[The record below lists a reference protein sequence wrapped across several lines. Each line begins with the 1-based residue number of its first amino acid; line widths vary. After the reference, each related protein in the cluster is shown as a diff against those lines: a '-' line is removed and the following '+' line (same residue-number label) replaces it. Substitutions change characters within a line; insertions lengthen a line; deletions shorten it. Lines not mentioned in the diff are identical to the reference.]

1 MRVHALHQS
10 PTVIQCA
17 STSCARRGPR
27 VRRAARWQGR
37 GIRAVDRQPAHGNS
51 EGQNGRAEC
60 RCSVRARQ
68 ATWRSR
74 PRTSRAPLARL
85 GIRRAQD
92 RRRSPRRHERGI
104 GGGPRRAKRKVC
116 VFRRR
121 RNFSG
126 LRKDRKLRIL
136 RFSSSF
142 FDDDESAD
150 CDSSCRPGGGTADFL
165 RCYSSSY
172 VCHGVQCSSRCASD
186 R

>member
-1 MRVHALHQS
+1 MRVHSLHLP
-10 PTVIQCA
+10 PTTVPCA
-17 STSCARRGPR
+17 STGCARRGPR
-27 VRRAARWQGR
+27 ARRAARWRGR
-37 GIRAVDRQPAHGNS
+37 GIRAVDWHPAHGDS
-51 EGQNGRAEC
+51 EGQNGRAGR

-68 ATWRSR
+68 ATWRRR

-85 GIRRAQD
+85 GSRRAQD
-92 RRRSPRRHERGI
+92 RRRSPRRHERGQ
-104 GGGPRRAKRKVC
+104 GGGPRRAKRTEC

-126 LRKDRKLRIL
+126 FTERQKAEKL

-165 RCYSSSY
+165 RYYSSSW
-172 VCHGVQCSSRCASD
+172 VCHGVQCSSRFASD